1 MMKNKLKRTK
11 MVCTLGPA
19 TDPEGMV
26 EALIENGMNVVRMN
40 FSHGSHTEHAAR
52 IAQVKAARKAI
63 GIPVAILLDTKG
75 PEIRTGQLADGK
87 VILKTSNHVTLT
99 TEQIQGDEN
108 RVSISYADLP
118 KDVAVGN
125 RILIDD
131 GLIELTIVDIPSD
144 TEIVCHIDNGGE
156 LGVRKGVNVPNV
168 KINLPGLT
176 EQDEKDLIFGIE
188 QGIDFV
194 AASFVRKPQDVIA
207 IRKILDNNGGSHI
220 QIIAKIENREG
231 VENIDRILAV
241 CDGIMVARGD
251 LGVEIPPE
259 EVPLAQKAIIR
270 KCNLLGKPVITATQ
284 MLDSMIR
291 NPRPTRAEVADVA
304 NAVFDG
310 TDAVM
315 LSGETAVGLYP
326 LEAVKMM
333 ANTVQMIESSDAYKR
348 RLVVEH
354 GENTVTNAV
363 SSAVVSIVENVD
375 AKAIIAA
382 SASGY
387 TPRMLAKYRPDCK
400 IFAVSDDVRTVR
412 RLTLTW
418 GVYCLYQEKFE
429 SNDELVHEAVES
441 VEQLGAIKT
450 GDTVVIAAGVPLG
463 VQGYTNMIMV
473 HVVGDAVLKGIGIGK
488 KPVTGYARLIDIEHQ
503 EDISEGDIVVA
514 KTFNH
519 NMEWLLSKAAA
530 LITEESDG
538 KKSEG
543 AKLAKQNGIP
553 AIVGVAKAFE
563 LIKDRDVITVDP
575 QRGAVYMGSVRIT
588 R

>member
-1 MMKNKLKRTK
+1 MKNKLKRTK

-19 TDPEGMV
+19 TDPAGIIEG
-26 EALIENGMNVVRMN
+26 LIERGMNVVRMN
-40 FSHGSHTEHAAR
+40 FSHGSHEEHAVR
-52 IAQVKAARKAI
+52 IAQVKAARKVMEA
-63 GIPVAILLDTKG
+63 PVAILLDTKG
-75 PEIRTGQLADGK
+75 PEIRTGQLAEGK
-87 VILKTSNHVTLT
+87 VFLETNEQVILT
-99 TEQIQGDEN
+99 TEQVQGDQH
-108 RVSISYADLP
+108 RVSVSYAGLP
-118 KDVAVGN
+118 QDVVVGN

-131 GLIELTIVDIPSD
+131 GLIELTIVDIPND
-144 TEIVCHIDNGGE
+144 TEIICRIDNGGE

-188 QGIDFV
+188 QGVDFV
-194 AASFVRKPQDVIA
+194 AASFVRKPHDVIA
-207 IRKILDNNGGSHI
+207 IRKILDNNGGSHV
-220 QIIAKIENREG
+220 QIISKIENREG

-259 EVPLAQKAIIR
+259 EVPLVQKSIIR

-315 LSGETAVGLYP
+315 LSGETAVGIYP
-326 LEAVKMM
+326 LETTQMM
-333 ANTVQMIESSDAYKR
+333 ADIVKKIESSDAYKR

-363 SSAVVSIVENVD
+363 SSAVVSIVENLG

-400 IFAVSDDVRTVR
+400 IFAVSDNIRTVR
-412 RLTLTW
+412 RLALTW
-418 GVYCLYQEKFE
+418 GVYCIYVPKFD
-429 SNDELVHEAVES
+429 SNDELVHIAIDAVEK
-441 VEQLGAIKT
+441 LKAIKT

-473 HVVGDAVLKGIGIGK
+473 HVVGDAVLNGIGVGK
-488 KPVTGYARLIDIEHQ
+488 KPVTGYARLVDIDHQ
-503 EDISEGDIVVA
+503 DDINEGDIVVA

-519 NMEWLLSKAAA
+519 NLEWLLTKAAA
-530 LITEESDG
+530 IITEETDG

-563 LIKDRDVITVDP
+563 LIKEQDVITVDP

>member
-1 MMKNKLKRTK
+1 MKNKLKRTK
-11 MVCTLGPA
+11 LVCTLGPA
-19 TDPEGMV
+19 TDVAGTIEG
-26 EALIENGMNVVRMN
+26 LIDRGMNVVRMN
-40 FSHGSHTEHAAR
+40 FSHGDHEEHAER
-52 IAQVKAARKAI
+52 IAQVKAARKSMKVPI
-63 GIPVAILLDTKG
+63 AILLDTKG

-87 VILKTSNHVTLT
+87 VHLETYDEVILT
-99 TEQIQGDEN
+99 TEQIQGDKN
-108 RVSISYADLP
+108 RISVSYSELP
-118 KDVAVGN
+118 KDVKVGD

-131 GLIELTIVDIPSD
+131 GLIELTIIDIPND
-144 TEIVCHIDNGGE
+144 TEILCRIDNGGE

-207 IRKILDNNGGSHI
+207 IRKILDNHSGSHV

-259 EVPLAQKAIIR
+259 EVPLVQKSIIR

-315 LSGETAVGLYP
+315 LSGETAVGTYP
-326 LEAVKMM
+326 LETTQIM
-333 ANTVQMIESSDAYKR
+333 ADIVQKIESSDAYKR

-363 SSAVVSIVENVD
+363 SSAVVSIVENLD

-387 TPRMLAKYRPDCK
+387 TPRMLAKYRPDCR
-400 IFAVSDDVRTVR
+400 IFGVSDNIRTVR
-412 RLTLTW
+412 RLALSW
-418 GVYCLYQEKFE
+418 GVYCIYVPRFD
-429 SNDELVHEAVES
+429 SNDELVHTAIDAVE
-441 VEQLGAIKT
+441 ELKAIKT

-473 HVVGDAVLKGIGIGK
+473 HVVGDAVMDGIGIGD
-488 KPVTGYARLIDIEHQ
+488 KPVTGYARLVDIDHQ
-503 EDISEGDIVVA
+503 EEIEEGDIVVA

-519 NMEWLLSKAAA
+519 NLEWLLTKAAA
-530 LITEESDG
+530 LITEESG
-538 KKSEG
+538 GVESEG

-563 LIKDRDVITVDP
+563 LINEQDVITVDP

>member
-1 MMKNKLKRTK
+1 MKNKLKRTK
-11 MVCTLGPA
+11 LVCTLGPA
-19 TDPEGMV
+19 TDVAGTIEG
-26 EALIENGMNVVRMN
+26 LIDRGMNVVRMN
-40 FSHGSHTEHAAR
+40 FSHGDHEEHAER
-52 IAQVKAARKAI
+52 IAQVKAARKSMKVPI
-63 GIPVAILLDTKG
+63 AILLDTKG

-87 VILKTSNHVTLT
+87 VHLETYDEVILT
-99 TEQIQGDEN
+99 TEQIQGDKN
-108 RVSISYADLP
+108 RISVSYSELP
-118 KDVAVGN
+118 KDVKVGD

-131 GLIELTIVDIPSD
+131 GLIELTIIDIPND
-144 TEIVCHIDNGGE
+144 TEILCRIDNGGE

-207 IRKILDNNGGSHI
+207 IRKILDNHSGSHV

-259 EVPLAQKAIIR
+259 EVPLVQKSIIR

-315 LSGETAVGLYP
+315 LSGETAVGTYP
-326 LEAVKMM
+326 LETTQIM
-333 ANTVQMIESSDAYKR
+333 ADIVQKIESSDAYKR

-363 SSAVVSIVENVD
+363 SSAVVSIVENLD

-387 TPRMLAKYRPDCK
+387 TPRMLAKYRPDCR
-400 IFAVSDDVRTVR
+400 IFGVSDNIRTVR
-412 RLTLTW
+412 RLALSW
-418 GVYCLYQEKFE
+418 GVYCIYVPRFD
-429 SNDELVHEAVES
+429 SNDELVHTAIDAVE
-441 VEQLGAIKT
+441 ELKAIKT

-473 HVVGDAVLKGIGIGK
+473 HVVGDAVMDGIGIGD
-488 KPVTGYARLIDIEHQ
+488 KPVTGYARLVDIDHQ
-503 EDISEGDIVVA
+503 EEIEEGDIVVA

-519 NMEWLLSKAAA
+519 NLELLLTKAAA
-530 LITEESDG
+530 LITEESG
-538 KKSEG
+538 GVESEG

-563 LIKDRDVITVDP
+563 LINEQDVITVDP

>member
-1 MMKNKLKRTK
+1 MKNKLKRTK
-11 MVCTLGPA
+11 LVCTLGPA
-19 TDPEGMV
+19 TDVAGTIEG
-26 EALIENGMNVVRMN
+26 LIDRGMNVVRMN
-40 FSHGSHTEHAAR
+40 FSHGDHAEHAER
-52 IAQVKAARKAI
+52 IAQVKAARKSMKVPI
-63 GIPVAILLDTKG
+63 AILLDTKG

-87 VILKTSNHVTLT
+87 VYLETYDEVILT
-99 TEQIQGDEN
+99 TEQIQGDKN
-108 RVSISYADLP
+108 RISVSYSELP
-118 KDVAVGN
+118 KDVKVGD

-144 TEIVCHIDNGGE
+144 TEILCRIDNGGE

-207 IRKILDNNGGSHI
+207 IRKILDNYSGSHV

-259 EVPLAQKAIIR
+259 EVPLVQKSIIR

-315 LSGETAVGLYP
+315 LSGETAVGTYP
-326 LEAVKMM
+326 LETTQIM
-333 ANTVQMIESSDAYKR
+333 ADIVQKIESSDAYKR

-363 SSAVVSIVENVD
+363 SSAVVSIVENLD

-387 TPRMLAKYRPDCK
+387 TPRMLAKYRPDCR
-400 IFAVSDDVRTVR
+400 IFGVSDNIRTVR
-412 RLTLTW
+412 RLALSW
-418 GVYCLYQEKFE
+418 GVYCIYVPRFD
-429 SNDELVHEAVES
+429 SNDELVHTAIDAVEK
-441 VEQLGAIKT
+441 LKAIKT

-473 HVVGDAVLKGIGIGK
+473 HVVGDAVLDGIGIGD
-488 KPVTGYARLIDIEHQ
+488 KPVTGYARLVDIDHQ
-503 EDISEGDIVVA
+503 EEIEEGDIVVA

-519 NMEWLLSKAAA
+519 SLEWLLTKAAA

-538 KKSEG
+538 VESEG

-563 LIKDRDVITVDP
+563 LINEQDVITVDP

>member
-1 MMKNKLKRTK
+1 MKNKLKRTK
-11 MVCTLGPA
+11 LVCTLGPA
-19 TDPEGMV
+19 TDVAGTIEG
-26 EALIENGMNVVRMN
+26 LIDRGMNVVRMN
-40 FSHGSHTEHAAR
+40 FSHGDHEEHAER
-52 IAQVKAARKAI
+52 IAQVKAARKSMKVPI
-63 GIPVAILLDTKG
+63 AILLDTKG

-87 VILKTSNHVTLT
+87 VYLETYDEVILT
-99 TEQIQGDEN
+99 TEQIQGDKN
-108 RVSISYADLP
+108 RISVSYSELP
-118 KDVAVGN
+118 KDVKVGD

-144 TEIVCHIDNGGE
+144 TEILCRIDNGGE

-207 IRKILDNNGGSHI
+207 IRKILDNHSGSHV

-259 EVPLAQKAIIR
+259 EVPLVQKSIIR

-315 LSGETAVGLYP
+315 LSGETAVGTYP
-326 LEAVKMM
+326 LETTQIM
-333 ANTVQMIESSDAYKR
+333 ADIVQKIESSDAYKR

-363 SSAVVSIVENVD
+363 SSAVVSIVENLD

-387 TPRMLAKYRPDCK
+387 TPRMLAKYRPDCR
-400 IFAVSDDVRTVR
+400 IFGVSDNIRTVR
-412 RLTLTW
+412 RLALSW
-418 GVYCLYQEKFE
+418 GVYCIYVPRFD
-429 SNDELVHEAVES
+429 SNDELVHTAIDAVEK
-441 VEQLGAIKT
+441 LKAIKT

-473 HVVGDAVLKGIGIGK
+473 HVVGDAVLDGIGIGD
-488 KPVTGYARLIDIEHQ
+488 KPVTGYARLVDIDHQ
-503 EDISEGDIVVA
+503 EEIEEGDIVVA

-519 NMEWLLSKAAA
+519 NLEWLLTKAAA

-538 KKSEG
+538 VESEG

-563 LIKDRDVITVDP
+563 LINEQDVITVDP